1 MKSLVKVTET
11 DSRRGFIKELLS
23 GVIGGLITLVPFA
36 AGLAVYLDP
45 LRRKSSGKGSV
56 RVASL
61 EALPAD
67 GIPRKFPVLATRVD
81 AWNKFRDVPIGAVY
95 LRRTGNQIEALNVV
109 CPHAGC
115 FVDFVP
121 ESGRYHCPCHNS
133 SFTVA
138 GKIYD
143 PSSPSPR
150 GLDSLGVQVRDG
162 KDIWVDFRNFQA
174 GRKEKVPVA

>member
-1 MKSLVKVTET
+1 MKSLVKLTET
-11 DSRRGFIKELLS
+11 DSRRGFVKGLLS

-61 EALPAD
+61 EALPSD

-81 AWNKFRDVPIGAVY
+81 AWNKFREVPIGAVY
-95 LRRTGNQIEALNVV
+95 LRRTDNQIEALNVV

-121 ESGRYHCPCHNS
+121 KNGGFHCPCHNS

-138 GKIYD
+138 GKID
-143 PSSPSPR
+143 NPSSPAPR
-150 GLDSLGVQVRDG
+150 GLDSLHVEVRDG
-162 KDIWVDFRNFQA
+162 KEIWVDFRNFQA
-174 GRKEKVPVA
+174 GRAEKVPVA